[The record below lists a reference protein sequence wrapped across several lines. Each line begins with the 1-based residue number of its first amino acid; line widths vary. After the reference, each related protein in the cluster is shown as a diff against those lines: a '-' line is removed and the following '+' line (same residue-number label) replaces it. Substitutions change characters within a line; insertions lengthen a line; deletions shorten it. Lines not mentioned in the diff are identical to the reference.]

1 MADCL
6 EKGGTVQQDIG
17 SPKAATW
24 VQRIMSL
31 NLKAKSAGETAGIT
45 ERLGSLFN
53 TGRSLDAGTRRLM
66 EPVLGADLEDV
77 RIHGGY
83 QAEEAARQLGAR
95 AFTYKGQVFG
105 PDRELDTSTREGMG
119 LMAHELTHV
128 VQQTQPQG
136 PPPGQM
142 VHQESG
148 PGTDTPD
155 YLNNNMVLQT
165 STGER
170 PSASTQA
177 AAGGEVITESS
188 GSNRHQSSREI
199 DRDKVADK
207 VYRLMRRDLILER
220 ERATRIG
227 G

>member
-1 MADCL
+1 MAECL

-17 SPKAATW
+17 SSKAATW
-24 VQRIMSL
+24 VQRIISL
-31 NLKAKSAGETAGIT
+31 NLKAKGAGETAGIT
-45 ERLGSLFN
+45 ERLRSLFN
-53 TGRSLDAGTRRLM
+53 TGRSLDVGTRRVM

-77 RIHGGY
+77 RIHSGY

-136 PPPGQM
+136 SSESET
-142 VHQESG
+142 VHREG
-148 PGTDTPD
+148 RPETAAPEYPD
-155 YLNNNMVLQT
+155 NNVVLQA
-165 STGER
+165 SRGER

-177 AAGGEVITESS
+177 AAGGEVVTESS
-188 GSNRHQSSREI
+188 GNNRHQSSREI

-207 VYRLMRRDLILER
+207 VYRLMKRDLALEK